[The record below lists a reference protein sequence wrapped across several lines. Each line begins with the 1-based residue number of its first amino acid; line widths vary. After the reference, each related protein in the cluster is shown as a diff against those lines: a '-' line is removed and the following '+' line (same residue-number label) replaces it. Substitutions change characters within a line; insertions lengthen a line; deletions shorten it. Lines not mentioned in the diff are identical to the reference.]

1 MPSRSIIDRLKAGEI
16 LLLDGGTG
24 TELHRRGVTISKGAV
39 RKQRTTARSPIQP
52 VIAGSLGVWSAAAN
66 LEAPDVVKQIHEDYL
81 KLGCDIIIS
90 NNFYTSKS
98 MMATIGKGDQWEE
111 YTRRGGEL
119 AVEVRNALNP
129 EAYVAGGFAPTEYD
143 GDLREELEATARILA
158 GTGVDF
164 LIAEYFGGDT
174 THDTPIKDCVTAVD
188 ALAKANLPV
197 FLGVCCLNEN
207 GSMYRGES
215 LTDLVAALKGHPVD
229 GIFLMCSRPGAI
241 SVGMPELRKAF
252 GGFVGAYAE
261 IGYEENPKFGSSPKE
276 EFFTIDT
283 KFCPPEKYAEYARE
297 WKKMGA
303 QIIGACCA
311 STPEH
316 IKAIAPIVKGE

>member
-16 LLLDGGTG
+16 LLMDGGTG

-39 RKQRTTARSPIQP
+39 
-52 VIAGSLGVWSAAAN
+52 AGQIGVWSAAAN

-81 KLGCDIIIS
+81 KLGAEIIIS

-98 MMATIGKGDQWEE
+98 MMASIGKEGQWEE

-129 EAYVAGGFAPTEYD
+129 EAYVAGGFAPTEFD

-164 LIAEYFGGDT
+164 LIAEYFGGDII
-174 THDTPIKDCVTAVD
+174 HENPIADCVTAVD
-188 ALAKANLPV
+188 VCAKAGLPL
-197 FLGVCCLNEN
+197 FLGVCCLREDGTMLN
-207 GSMYRGES
+207 GES
-215 LTDLVAALKGHPVD
+215 LTDLVAALKGHKVD
-229 GIFLMCSRPGAI
+229 GIFLMCSPPGAV
-241 SVGMPELRKAF
+241 SAGLPVLRKAF

-261 IGYEENPKFGSSPKE
+261 IGYDENPKFGSSPKE
-276 EFFTIDT
+276 EFFAIDT
-283 KFCPPEKYAEYARE
+283 EDCPPERYAEYARE

-303 QIIGACCA
+303 QIIGGCCA
-311 STPEH
+311 STPDH
-316 IKAIAPIVKGE
+316 IKAIAPIVKG